1 MVRPT
6 IEVAMRTLYGE
17 KVSVRRKMW
26 DSEVRLVLP
35 DFKDD
40 SPELLL
46 PEGTRVIF
54 TPTRD
59 DLLMEDWERVDG
71 KPFTTDNSPGGFFRA
86 MMYLYATGNP
96 VRVYDWASGSY
107 VRVPSSMDESVMI
120 HFEEEGAESE
130 AQYIPTRWDY
140 LTELWTIYR
149 KGCHVGTITKD

>member
-6 IEVAMRTLYGE
+6 IEVAMRTLYVE
-17 KVSVRRKMW
+17 NASVRRKVW
-26 DSEVRLVLP
+26 EPGVYAVLP

-40 SPELLL
+40 SPELRL
-46 PEGTRVIF
+46 PDDTRVIF

-59 DLLMEDWERVDG
+59 DTLMEDWERVDG

-96 VRVYDWASGSY
+96 VRVMDWSSESC
-107 VRVPSSMDESVMI
+107 VRVPSSMNESVMI

-149 KGCHVGTITKD
+149 KGCHVGTVTKD